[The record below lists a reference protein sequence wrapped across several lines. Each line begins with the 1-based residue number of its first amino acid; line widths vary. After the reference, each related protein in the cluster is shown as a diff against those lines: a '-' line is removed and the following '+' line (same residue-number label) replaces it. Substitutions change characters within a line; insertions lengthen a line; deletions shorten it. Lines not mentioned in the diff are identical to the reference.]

1 MISVWDFYPNCGAT
15 SGVKLIP
22 MIFFYPFRKTRWFE
36 SCFITSVF
44 SPQSLHDKISL
55 PTYFSQMIN
64 YQQPVHHLLQRYLEL
79 CTFRCWSCFKEA
91 TEVHN
96 PIQQVKMI
104 ITNRTTFLNQCHLI
118 SINNFI
124 SENLLSVLTTLPTK
138 EISTFWYLASVGGG
152 MYRDLYLQHTYLVC
166 ETEMQSLAPCEKFL
180 VKITQNRVFLTT

>member
-1 MISVWDFYPNCGAT
+1 MYNLPQLWFLCEISIQLWSSVWRKANT
-15 SGVKLIP
+15 E
-22 MIFFYPFRKTRWFE
+22 IFFYPFCKTRWFE

-55 PTYFSQMIN
+55 PTSFSQMIN
-64 YQQPVHHLLQRYLEL
+64 YQQPVHHLLQRYLVL

-104 ITNRTTFLNQCHLI
+104 ITNRTTFLNQCRLI

-124 SENLLSVLTTLPTK
+124 SENLLCLDNTVNRRNFHILMSRL
-138 EISTFWYLASVGGG
+138 SGRG
-152 MYRDLYLQHTYLVC
+152 MYRDLYL
-166 ETEMQSLAPCEKFL
+166 
-180 VKITQNRVFLTT
+180 